1 MEKQRLPR
9 IAWFSRFNRDGA
21 AASSSVSAYLTD
33 VSLPIVQQGFEVDL
47 YDREEGHLNNQKI
60 RSYLSALRYHQEDP
74 YSLFFYQL
82 EDSSE
87 CNFIKMHMGILPGVT
102 LFHDLLFQSEGPPPL
117 TFSVWPELIKEFNL
131 GLNKVSVKKYPQPD
145 TGPFAY
151 REVALAPISVY
162 SSPRLCSEARRNGK
176 ESIARLPQFIGSDK
190 IYLPHPV
197 TVSRHINPVS
207 SDSALPRIGFFGA
220 PSIENRAAK
229 VLQALRDI
237 KAELVWMLPKT
248 DVSRAR
254 ELTQEYGLLNV
265 SFIEDDSPTGWSKLV
280 PSLDIAIHTFFSMYG
295 SVGPSLP
302 ISLAA
307 GVPSVI
313 SDYAENDAIPDSV
326 VFKVEPGFQE
336 VLGIRETIQNILEL
350 SPVELD
356 VIGANSR
363 NYALEN
369 NSVEIVGR
377 ELSKVFARAIPAL
390 KGFYDRW
397 AEVNRWGRSEVVAA
411 NFADYD
417 TSLVGNIFAEM
428 GWR

>member
-1 MEKQRLPR
+1 
-9 IAWFSRFNRDGA
+9 
-21 AASSSVSAYLTD
+21 
-33 VSLPIVQQGFEVDL
+33 
-47 YDREEGHLNNQKI
+47 
-60 RSYLSALRYHQEDP
+60 
-74 YSLFFYQL
+74 
-82 EDSSE
+82 
-87 CNFIKMHMGILPGVT
+87 
-102 LFHDLLFQSEGPPPL
+102 
-117 TFSVWPELIKEFNL
+117 
-131 GLNKVSVKKYPQPD
+131 
-145 TGPFAY
+145 
-151 REVALAPISVY
+151 
-162 SSPRLCSEARRNGK
+162 
-176 ESIARLPQFIGSDK
+176 
-190 IYLPHPV
+190 
-197 TVSRHINPVS
+197 
-207 SDSALPRIGFFGA
+207 
-220 PSIENRAAK
+220 
-229 VLQALRDI
+229 
-237 KAELVWMLPKT
+237 
-248 DVSRAR
+248 
-254 ELTQEYGLLNV
+254 
-265 SFIEDDSPTGWSKLV
+265 
-280 PSLDIAIHTFFSMYG
+280 MYG

-411 NFADYD
+411 NFEDYD